1 MKKLENDVCKRSEC
15 AISMALDIVG
25 DKWSLIILRDLMFTE
40 KRSYGELQSC
50 EEKIAT
56 NILASRLQG
65 LEAAGIIRKTP
76 DPENGRRIL
85 YFLTQKGID
94 LLPVILELRSWAE
107 KHYPGL
113 EGCASGVKMTD
124 KNRKE
129 VLGEIMKKLKKD
141 HAT

>member
-25 DKWSLIILRDLMFTE
+25 DKWSLIILRDLMFTD

-76 DPENGRRIL
+76 DPANGRRIL

-94 LLPVILELRSWAE
+94 LLPVIVELRSWAE
-107 KHYPGL
+107 KHYPHL
-113 EGCASGVKMTD
+113 EGCASGVKVNE

-129 VLGEIMKKLKKD
+129 VLGEIMKKLKKE
-141 HAT
+141 HAL